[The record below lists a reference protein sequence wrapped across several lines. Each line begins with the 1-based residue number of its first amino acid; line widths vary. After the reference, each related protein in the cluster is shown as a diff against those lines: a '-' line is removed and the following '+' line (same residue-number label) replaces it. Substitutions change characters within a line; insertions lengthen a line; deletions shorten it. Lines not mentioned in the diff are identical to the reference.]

1 MHLETTGLF
10 NNKKLIDIIKI
21 YKSRGGINMKTSV
34 KIAKARSKINLTQ
47 DQLAELLDVSRQT
60 ISKWELDIS
69 LPDTS
74 KLVKLSKVL
83 NVSIDYLLNEEE
95 NNTKIKAS
103 ITQSD
108 SGYEID
114 WTQVCPILTQYEKEV
129 NCEHYSKIFNTMLDE
144 VEKTYKYSSEDSIVV
159 LKDLLYK
166 AYLSK
171 NA

>member
-1 MHLETTGLF
+1 MGVRH
-10 NNKKLIDIIKI
+10 I
-21 YKSRGGINMKTSV
+21 TS
-34 KIAKARSKINLTQ
+34 
-47 DQLAELLDVSRQT
+47 
-60 ISKWELDIS
+60 
-69 LPDTS
+69 DTS

-129 NCEHYSKIFNTMLDE
+129 NCEHYSKIFNTMIDE